1 VIAFALTTARF
12 GGWSGVKAFE
22 IVPLLAVPVG
32 IYNLAA
38 VIRSPAGPD
47 VFATEIEGKL
57 FELTLPSDAIW
68 IASPGDLIALFA
80 LGILF
85 WELLRSTSSG
95 RYALINHSLSLLLF
109 LICFVQFLLLPA
121 FATTTFLLITVMCF
135 LDVLAGAIVSVVT
148 ARRDI
153 SVPDCD

>member
-1 VIAFALTTARF
+1 M
-12 GGWSGVKAFE
+12 KAFE

-153 SVPDCD
+153 SVPDRD